1 MSYIVMG
8 RDECGDEFRPSANQ
22 WLQSADAERELTELR
37 ERFPEARS
45 LWVEMLKDK
54 AYFSEL
60 YSETE
65 WEYRDIDPPWVY
77 AEMDGRLY

>member
-22 WLQSADAERELTELR
+22 WTQSADADRELTELR
-37 ERFPEARS
+37 ERFPEARA

-60 YSETE
+60 RSE
-65 WEYRDIDPPWVY
+65 WDDPDIDPPWML
-77 AEMDGRLY
+77 AEMDAGRW